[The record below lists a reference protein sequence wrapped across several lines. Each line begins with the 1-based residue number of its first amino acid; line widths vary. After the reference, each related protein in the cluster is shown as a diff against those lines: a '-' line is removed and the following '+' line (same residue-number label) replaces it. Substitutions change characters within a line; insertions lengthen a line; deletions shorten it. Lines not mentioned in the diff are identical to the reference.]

1 MIIGSDIE
9 RSPRTFGSRQA
20 LASSAHSGHSAPVN
34 DDEFEGRLDD
44 LLATLDEASAL
55 LAKHGARRWAA
66 WLSEDRERI
75 ANHDRYGVEH
85 LLMAFGGMGG
95 LNDVVFHPMNGNASG
110 EDMDGWD
117 NAELDALRSK
127 LFTDATALR
136 RELNRP

>member
-1 MIIGSDIE
+1 VLAI
-9 RSPRTFGSRQA
+9 PVHFGQSA
-20 LASSAHSGHSAPVN
+20 LVS
-34 DDEFEGRLDD
+34 DDEFEGLLDD

-55 LAKHGARRWAA
+55 LAKHDVHHWAA

-85 LLMAFGGMGG
+85 LLMAFGGMGS

-110 EDMDGWD
+110 EDIDDWD
-117 NAELDALRSK
+117 NAELDSLRSK

-136 RELNRP
+136 RELNRS